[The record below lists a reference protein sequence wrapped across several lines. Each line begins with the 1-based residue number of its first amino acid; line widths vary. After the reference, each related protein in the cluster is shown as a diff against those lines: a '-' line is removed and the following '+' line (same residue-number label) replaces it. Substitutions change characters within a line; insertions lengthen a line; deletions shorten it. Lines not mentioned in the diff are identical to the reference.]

1 MANGDLIRFRQGSRA
16 DVGTTAK
23 QAGQLL
29 FATYE
34 DEILTTQGT
43 ESFVQGDIYVDLSD
57 GPSGIRVNLA
67 NDVDKARTLFAGE
80 TSTNDAAGNW
90 TATIDGITKL
100 YDGLTIALRLNS
112 TYNSTYNSLN
122 VNNLGAK
129 IVWYR
134 KNTRLTSHVP
144 NGAEILITYR
154 TNAGSYTTP
163 SSGSRT
169 DIPKGTT
176 CTDGWILTTA
186 YDSNTVPSAYCT
198 TGASTAAKVA
208 TCSGYTAMANS
219 YIHIIFSN
227 TNTANVPTLN
237 INSKG
242 AKPIYLNGE
251 PVSSSN
257 KNIKAGSYI
266 AYYDGTAYYLRNDG
280 ILPGRIENALTADD
294 ATLATTASEAIKLS
308 DTHTF
313 QVDLGSTSVS
323 TGFDGTQDIHDIGVT
338 GTLSVQQGGT
348 GTGNLA
354 SGEVLI
360 GNNTNAVTTRAITNL
375 TTAAS
380 DVTANT
386 NLITANTLVN
396 YKGSTNQNTVGTI
409 TTGTW
414 HGSMI
419 GISYGGTGMTSN
431 PSMLIN
437 LESPDA
443 DTVFK
448 ATPRPGVT
456 GVLGVGNGGTGRGS
470 ITSGELLVGNG
481 TSAVTTIAKT
491 NLNTANT
498 VVQRD
503 ASGNFSAGTI
513 TATLNGSATSAGSA
527 SEAAKL
533 TTGHT
538 LYVDLES
545 SSVSSPFDGTADI
558 NDIGVNGTLPV
569 SHGGTG
575 IGSLTASK
583 ILIGNGTNAIQ
594 TSTPAVS
601 DGNITI
607 TKTTDDSKF
616 VASNNNGTIEL
627 LASANRGVYD
637 RTKSAWLIY
646 GTQAGDHT
654 YIPKWAS
661 KGSATQPVYF
671 NSSGEPVSVTINT
684 LSINGKSVPI
694 NNSTDIDVGTIGVSY
709 GGTGR
714 NSLTAGYVLVGNDT
728 NQVSLV
734 AKASANTPSAI
745 VERDASGN
753 FSAGTITAS
762 LSGNATSATTA
773 TSANQLSAG
782 HTFQVNLASTSVSSS
797 FNGTQ
802 DIHDIGVSGKLGV
815 GYGGTGA
822 GSFTAGALLQ
832 GNNTSAISVAATKG
846 DAYTP
851 IYINSNGVPTVV
863 TGFYTQKLVR
873 PNQLNGLNDATLQ
886 SLVSTTR
893 ANRLAF
899 LPADQIIIEKT
910 TDGGTTWVDA
920 GVSDSVKLGLFSEVR
935 STVSIPL
942 LNGVRNINCGI
953 RITFTAMKYN
963 VPEGTTET
971 QKYNYWNSS
980 YVRSAERYCQLKE
993 FYFWVTSVND
1003 GIKIKAERAT
1013 GANSTT
1019 WQTIYDNDGW
1029 AATGWSGCDYIR
1041 FTQGV
1046 FGGGTNQ
1053 TGNYWNYRL
1062 TFFTRNSTGGTTLAT
1077 SSTSSAQSIYEIR
1090 GYGDTVWTTANN
1102 YMANDHLYK
1111 FDANKNATFPAKVTA
1126 TEFSGTMNVSNL
1138 SGTVPVSSGGTGAG
1152 SFVAGALLQGNNT
1165 SAISA
1170 ASAKGNS
1177 TTPIYIDNSGIP
1189 QTISSYSG
1197 NAATATALAT
1207 GAKIGIS
1214 GGITGTA
1221 TNFTGASDISI
1232 PVTELNFNATGFNIS
1247 GQLSVGNGGTGRSSL
1262 TEGQV
1267 LVGNGGSAVALRAI
1281 LNNTA
1286 KSALGWN
1293 SGGAT
1298 HTDNLRLVDV
1308 NTIAYWNGA
1317 YSGTN
1322 SNISYVGT
1330 ISGGTWQGSTIGVS
1344 YGGTGITSNPSMTV
1358 NLSSNSADTVFKAS
1372 PSPGVTGTLGVG
1384 NGGTGRGSLALNS
1397 TVVGND
1403 SGQVKLIASANGAY
1417 YATSANAEPQ
1427 FGILPEAQGGTGRN
1441 DLYTYLGN
1449 TYATISDLNNI
1460 ISANDALI
1468 FKGVVDANHALP
1480 TTHSIGWTYKAGDTG
1495 TYAGQDCEPG
1505 DMIICIA
1512 NGTTANDNDWVIVQA
1527 NIDGAV
1533 TGPAQGSVQNGA
1545 LAAFNGNSG
1554 KIITKASSAGTSTLP
1569 VYINSNGI
1577 ATTISSYEGNSATA
1591 TKLASGKTIAISGA
1605 VTGTATSFDGSSNI
1619 TIPTTA
1625 IDISKVNSGKLAVS
1639 YGGTGVGNLAAG
1651 QLLVGNDT
1659 SAVTTI
1665 AKTSANTAN
1674 TVVQRDANGNFSA
1687 GTITATLSGKAS
1699 TAGVADEAAKL
1710 SNSHTFYVDLQS
1722 DSVSSGFDGTQDISD
1737 IGVTG
1742 TLPVGNGGTGATSF
1756 TANSLIQGNGTSA
1769 LSAITSTIGSN
1780 VKPIYLSSGVP
1791 TATAT
1796 EFVRAF
1802 DLSGVQ
1808 DLNTK
1813 YDAGTYSIEG
1823 GSVSNYPAN
1832 GDKYAAMLVIPYRK
1846 PSNNNI
1852 PDYAWQLATFAQ
1864 NKDALWFRVSGASS
1878 SWRGWRNIV
1887 NIAANTAVGGEHAP
1901 VYVTADGI
1909 VTATGTINVEHGG
1922 TGLGSL
1928 TKDYVLV
1935 GNNTSAVQLIAKSS
1949 ANNASTIVER
1959 DASGNFSAGTITA
1972 TLSGN
1977 ASSATTATTA
1987 TQLAAGHTFQ
1997 VNLGSSSVSS
2007 SFNGTQDIHDIGVS
2021 GKLSVSYGG
2030 TGAGSFTS
2038 GALLQGNS
2046 TNAISV
2052 ASSKGDSSTPIY
2064 IDSTGKPQTV
2074 SSYGGNAA
2082 TASALSPGAK
2092 IGISGGITGTATT
2105 FTGASDISIPVTE
2118 LDFDAEDFS
2127 VTGQLGVANGGIGL
2141 GSLTANATLVGNGT
2155 SAIKQIA
2162 SANGAYYA
2170 TAANAEPQFGT
2181 LPVGQG
2187 GTGLATLDS
2196 GKALIGNGTSA
2207 VNLREIT
2214 NNTTATAVT
2223 ASTNLITANTL
2234 YYHKGNSNIVTV
2246 GTISTGTWQ
2255 GTKVAVS
2262 YGGTGQSSLT
2272 SNATLVGNGTS
2283 AVKLISSASGA
2294 YYATSANGEPQFGTL
2309 PVAQGGTGKTSWTQW
2324 GVVYAS
2330 ASTTLTN
2337 TAAGTAG
2344 YPLIGAGSAAPAWYG
2359 GTVLTGSAAAS
2370 WKTAINGTTTATSAG
2385 AGALTV
2391 AGGTYIAKNLYVGA
2405 ETELNST
2412 LSVGGN
2418 STLSGTLSVSGAT
2431 TIGGA
2436 TQINNTLTVGTTS
2449 TNRATTLNG
2458 NLTVTGVVSFS
2469 NTTGASTDS
2478 NGAVRLAGGM
2488 SIKGNIIPTHNTYT
2502 LGDSDN
2508 KWKEI
2513 YVMSFVPD
2521 YTYTA
2526 TKSVA
2531 GAWVDLFGGNQTTL
2545 ETGTYIIQLKVGT
2558 AYYSGVC
2565 SWINTS
2571 AATGVTA
2578 LYTEIPLHGVQISM
2592 AKQYYLRTALDASG
2606 LYLQISSSSSGSSS
2620 VSIEI
2625 KMKKIM

>member
-134 KNTRLTSHVP
+134 KNSRLTSHVP
-144 NGAEILITYR
+144 NGAEILLTYR

-176 CTDGWILTTA
+176 CTDGWILTTT
-186 YDSNTVPSAYCT
+186 YDSNTVSSAYCT
-198 TGASTAAKVA
+198 TGASTAAKAA
-208 TCSGYTAMANS
+208 TCSGYVAMANS

-237 INSKG
+237 INSRG
-242 AKPIYLNGE
+242 AKPIYLNGQ

-257 KNIKAGSYI
+257 HNIKAGSYI

-294 ATLATTASEAIKLS
+294 ATLAATASEAIKLS

-338 GTLSVQQGGT
+338 GTLGVQQGGT
-348 GTGNLA
+348 GTGTLA
-354 SGEVLI
+354 AGEVLI

-396 YKGSTNQNTVGTI
+396 YQGSTNQNTIGTI
-409 TTGTW
+409 TTGIW
-414 HGSMI
+414 HGSTI
-419 GISYGGTGMTSN
+419 GVSYGGTGITSN

-470 ITSGELLVGNG
+470 ITSGELLVGNN
-481 TSAVTTIAKT
+481 TSAITTIAKT
-491 NLNTANT
+491 SANTANT
-498 VVQRD
+498 VVQ
-503 ASGNFSAGTI
+503 
-513 TATLNGSATSAGSA
+513 
-527 SEAAKL
+527 
-533 TTGHT
+533 
-538 LYVDLES
+538 
-545 SSVSSPFDGTADI
+545 
-558 NDIGVNGTLPV
+558 
-569 SHGGTG
+569 
-575 IGSLTASK
+575 
-583 ILIGNGTNAIQ
+583 
-594 TSTPAVS
+594 
-601 DGNITI
+601 
-607 TKTTDDSKF
+607 
-616 VASNNNGTIEL
+616 
-627 LASANRGVYD
+627 
-637 RTKSAWLIY
+637 
-646 GTQAGDHT
+646 
-654 YIPKWAS
+654 
-661 KGSATQPVYF
+661 
-671 NSSGEPVSVTINT
+671 
-684 LSINGKSVPI
+684 
-694 NNSTDIDVGTIGVSY
+694 
-709 GGTGR
+709 
-714 NSLTAGYVLVGNDT
+714 
-728 NQVSLV
+728 
-734 AKASANTPSAI
+734 
-745 VERDASGN
+745 RDASGN

-773 TSANQLSAG
+773 TSAGQLSAG
-782 HTFQVNLASTSVSSS
+782 HTFQVDLTSTSVSSS

-802 DIHDIGVSGKLGV
+802 DIHDIGV
-815 GYGGTGA
+815 
-822 GSFTAGALLQ
+822 
-832 GNNTSAISVAATKG
+832 
-846 DAYTP
+846 
-851 IYINSNGVPTVV
+851 
-863 TGFYTQKLVR
+863 
-873 PNQLNGLNDATLQ
+873 
-886 SLVSTTR
+886 
-893 ANRLAF
+893 
-899 LPADQIIIEKT
+899 
-910 TDGGTTWVDA
+910 
-920 GVSDSVKLGLFSEVR
+920 
-935 STVSIPL
+935 
-942 LNGVRNINCGI
+942 
-953 RITFTAMKYN
+953 
-963 VPEGTTET
+963 
-971 QKYNYWNSS
+971 
-980 YVRSAERYCQLKE
+980 
-993 FYFWVTSVND
+993 
-1003 GIKIKAERAT
+1003 
-1013 GANSTT
+1013 
-1019 WQTIYDNDGW
+1019 
-1029 AATGWSGCDYIR
+1029 
-1041 FTQGV
+1041 
-1046 FGGGTNQ
+1046 
-1053 TGNYWNYRL
+1053 
-1062 TFFTRNSTGGTTLAT
+1062 
-1077 SSTSSAQSIYEIR
+1077 
-1090 GYGDTVWTTANN
+1090 
-1102 YMANDHLYK
+1102 
-1111 FDANKNATFPAKVTA
+1111 
-1126 TEFSGTMNVSNL
+1126 
-1138 SGTVPVSSGGTGAG
+1138 
-1152 SFVAGALLQGNNT
+1152 
-1165 SAISA
+1165 
-1170 ASAKGNS
+1170 
-1177 TTPIYIDNSGIP
+1177 
-1189 QTISSYSG
+1189 
-1197 NAATATALAT
+1197 
-1207 GAKIGIS
+1207 
-1214 GGITGTA
+1214 
-1221 TNFTGASDISI
+1221 
-1232 PVTELNFNATGFNIS
+1232 S

-1267 LVGNGGSAVALRAI
+1267 LVGNGGSAVTFRAI

-1293 SGGAT
+1293 SNGAT
-1298 HTDNLRLVDV
+1298 HADNLRLVDV

-1397 TVVGND
+1397 TVVGNN

-1417 YATSANAEPQ
+1417 YATGANAEPQ
-1427 FGILPEAQGGTGRN
+1427 FGILPEAQGGTGRS

-1468 FKGVVDANHALP
+1468 FKGIVDANHALP

-1512 NGTTANDNDWVIVQA
+1512 NGTTANDDDWVIVQA

-1533 TGPAQGSVQNGA
+1533 IGPAQGAVQNGA

-1569 VYINSNGI
+1569 VYINNNGI

-1699 TAGVADEAAKL
+1699 TAGIADEAAKL
-1710 SNSHTFYVDLQS
+1710 SNSHTFQVDLSS

-1780 VKPIYLSSGVP
+1780 VKPIYLNSGVP
-1791 TATAT
+1791 TALAT
-1796 EFVRAF
+1796 EVVRAF
-1802 DLSGVQ
+1802 DLSGAQ

-1813 YDAGTYSIEG
+1813 YDAGMYAIEG
-1823 GSVSNYPAN
+1823 GSVSNYPTN
-1832 GDKYAAMLVIPYRK
+1832 GSKYAAMLVVPYRK
-1846 PSNNNI
+1846 PSGNTK
-1852 PDYAWQLATFAQ
+1852 PDYAWQITTFTQ
-1864 NKDALWFRVSGASS
+1864 SKDALWFRVSNDST
-1878 SWRGWRNIV
+1878 WRGWRNIV

-1909 VTATGTINVEHGG
+1909 VTATGTIDVAHGG
-1922 TGLGSL
+1922 TGIGSL

-1935 GNNTSAVQLIAKSS
+1935 GNGTSAVQLIAKSS
-1949 ANNASTIVER
+1949 ANDTSTIVER
-1959 DASGNFSAGTITA
+1959 DSSGNFSAGTITA
-1972 TLSGN
+1972 SLSGN
-1977 ASSATTATTA
+1977 ATTATTA
-1987 TQLAAGHTFQ
+1987 TKANQLTNGHTFQ
-1997 VNLGSSSVSS
+1997 VNLSSTSVSS
-2007 SFNGTQDIHDIGVS
+2007 SFNGTQDIYDIGVS
-2021 GKLSVSYGG
+2021 GKLGVGYGG
-2030 TGAGSFTS
+2030 TGAGSFTA
-2038 GALLQGNS
+2038 GALLQGNNTS
-2046 TNAISV
+2046 AISV
-2052 ASSKGDSSTPIY
+2052 AATKGDAYTPIY
-2064 IDSTGKPQTV
+2064 INSSGIPTVVTGFYTQKLVRPNQLNGLNDVTLQSLVSTTRANRLAFLPADQIIIEKTTDGGTTWVDAEVPDSVKLGLFSEVRNAVNIPLLNGVRNINCGIRITFTAMKYNVPEGTAETQKYNYWNSSYVRSAERYCQLKEFYFWVNAVSDGIKIKAERATGANSTIWQTIYDNDSWVATGWSGCDYIRFTQGVFGGGTTQTGNYWNYRLTFFTRNSTGGTTLSTSSTSQIHSIYEIRGYGDTV
-2074 SSYGGNAA
+2074 WTVANNYMANDHLYTFDANKNAA
-2082 TASALSPGAK
+2082 FPAK
-2092 IGISGGITGTATT
+2092 ITAT
-2105 FTGASDISIPVTE
+2105 E
-2118 LDFDAEDFS
+2118 FS
-2127 VTGQLGVANGGIGL
+2127 GTMNVSNLSGTVPAGNGGTGH
-2141 GSLTANATLVGNGT
+2141 GSLTLNATLVGNGT
-2155 SAIKQIA
+2155 NAVKQIA
-2162 SANGAYYA
+2162 SAKGAYYA

-2181 LPVGQG
+2181 LPVAEG
-2187 GTGLATLDS
+2187 GTGKDALTS
-2196 GKALIGNGTSA
+2196 GYALIGNGTNA
-2207 VNLREIT
+2207 VDLRAIT
-2214 NNTTATAVT
+2214 NNTSATAVT

-2234 YYHKGNSNIVTV
+2234 YYHTGNSNIVTV
-2246 GTISTGTWQ
+2246 GTISSGTWQ

-2294 YYATSANGEPQFGTL
+2294 YYATDTNAQPQFGTL
-2309 PVAQGGTGKTSWTQW
+2309 PVAQGGTGRTSWTQW

-2337 TAAGTAG
+2337 TAAGTTG

-2359 GTVLTGSAAAS
+2359 GTVLTGTAAAS
-2370 WKTAINGTTTATSAG
+2370 WKTAINGTTAATSAG

-2391 AGGTYIAKNLYVGA
+2391 AGGTYIAKNLYVGD

-2418 STLSGTLSVSGAT
+2418 STLSGTLTVS
-2431 TIGGA
+2431 GA
-2436 TQINNTLTVGTTS
+2436 TQINNTLTVGS
-2449 TNRATTLNG
+2449 ASANKATTLNG
-2458 NLTVTGVVSFS
+2458 NLTVTGIVSFS

-2531 GAWVDLFGGNQTTL
+2531 GTWVDLFGGNQTTL
-2545 ETGTYIIQLKVGT
+2545 ETGTYIIQLQVGT

-2606 LYLQISSSSSGSSS
+2606 LYLQISSSSTGSAS
-2620 VSIEI
+2620 VSISV

>member
-112 TYNSTYNSLN
+112 TYSRTYNSLN

-134 KNTRLTSHVP
+134 KNSRLTSHVP
-144 NGAEILITYR
+144 NGAEIFLTYR
-154 TNAGSYTTP
+154 VNAGSYTTP

-176 CTDGWILTTA
+176 CTDGWILITT

-198 TGASTAAKVA
+198 TGASTAAKSA
-208 TCSGYTAMANS
+208 TCSGYVAMANS

-237 INSKG
+237 INSSG
-242 AKPIYLNGE
+242 AKPIYLNGQ

-257 KNIKAGSYI
+257 HNIKAGSYI

-294 ATLATTASEAIKLS
+294 ATLAATASEAIKLS
-308 DTHTF
+308 NTHTF

-323 TGFDGTQDIHDIGVT
+323 TGFDGTQNIHDIGVT
-338 GTLSVQQGGT
+338 GTLGVQQGGT
-348 GTGNLA
+348 GTGTLA
-354 SGEVLI
+354 AGEVLI

-396 YKGSTNQNTVGTI
+396 YQGSTNQNTIGTI
-409 TTGTW
+409 TTGAW
-414 HGSMI
+414 HGSTI
-419 GISYGGTGMTSN
+419 DISYGGTGMTSN

-448 ATPRPGVT
+448 VTPRPGVT

-470 ITSGELLVGNG
+470 ITSGELLVGND
-481 TSAVTTIAKT
+481 TSAVATIAKT

-513 TATLNGSATSAGSA
+513 TANLSGKASTAGIADEAIKLSNGHTFLTNLGSSSA
-527 SEAAKL
+527 S
-533 TTGHT
+533 
-538 LYVDLES
+538 S
-545 SSVSSPFDGTADI
+545 SFDGTADI
-558 NDIGVNGTLPV
+558 SDIGVTGTLPV
-569 SHGGTG
+569 GHGGTG
-575 IGSLTASK
+575 K
-583 ILIGNGTNAIQ
+583 GNLPTG
-594 TSTPAVS
+594 
-601 DGNITI
+601 
-607 TKTTDDSKF
+607 
-616 VASNNNGTIEL
+616 EL
-627 LASANRGVYD
+627 
-637 RTKSAWLIY
+637 
-646 GTQAGDHT
+646 
-654 YIPKWAS
+654 
-661 KGSATQPVYF
+661 
-671 NSSGEPVSVTINT
+671 
-684 LSINGKSVPI
+684 
-694 NNSTDIDVGTIGVSY
+694 
-709 GGTGR
+709 
-714 NSLTAGYVLVGNDT
+714 LVGNDT
-728 NQVSLV
+728 SAVTTI
-734 AKASANTPSAI
+734 AKTSANTANT
-745 VERDASGN
+745 VVQRDASGN

-773 TSANQLSAG
+773 TSAGQLSAG
-782 HTFQVNLASTSVSSS
+782 HTFQVNLASASVSSS

-846 DAYTP
+846 DTYTP
-851 IYINSNGVPTVV
+851 IYINSSGIPTVV

-873 PNQLNGLNDATLQ
+873 PNQLNGLNDPTLQ

-920 GVSDSVKLGLFSEVR
+920 GISDAVKLGLFSEVR

-963 VPEGTTET
+963 VPEGTAET

-1029 AATGWSGCDYIR
+1029 AATGWSGCDYIK

-1090 GYGDTVWTTANN
+1090 GYGDTVWTVANN

-1111 FDANKNATFPAKVTA
+1111 FDANKNATFPAKIIA

-1152 SFVAGALLQGNNT
+1152 SFAAGALLQGNNT
-1165 SAISA
+1165 SAISV

-1177 TTPIYIDNSGIP
+1177 TTPIYIDSNGIP
-1189 QTISSYSG
+1189 QTISSYGG
-1197 NAATATALAT
+1197 NAATATALAS

-1232 PVTELNFNATGFNIS
+1232 PVTELNFNATGFNVS

-1358 NLSSNSADTVFKAS
+1358 NLGSNSADTVFKAS

-1417 YATSANAEPQ
+1417 YATGANAEPQ
-1427 FGILPEAQGGTGRN
+1427 FGILPEAQGGTGRS

-1468 FKGVVDANHALP
+1468 FKGVVDANHPLP

-1495 TYAGQDCEPG
+1495 TYAGQDCEIG

-1533 TGPAQGSVQNGA
+1533 TGPAQGAVQNGA

-1569 VYINSNGI
+1569 VYINNNGI

-1639 YGGTGVGNLAAG
+1639 YGGTGVGNLPSG
-1651 QLLVGNDT
+1651 QLVVGNDT
-1659 SAVTTI
+1659 GAVTTI
-1665 AKTSANTAN
+1665 QKTSANTAN

-1710 SNSHTFYVDLQS
+1710 SNAHTFYVDLSS

-1796 EFVRAF
+1796 EMVRAF
-1802 DLSGVQ
+1802 SLSGAQ

-1813 YDAGTYSIEG
+1813 YDAGIYSIVG
-1823 GSVSNYPAN
+1823 GQVTNNPSN
-1832 GDKYAAMLVIPYRK
+1832 GSKYAAMLVVPYRK
-1846 PSNNNI
+1846 PSGNTI
-1852 PDYAWQLATFAQ
+1852 PDYGWQLATFTQ
-1864 NKDALWFRVSGASS
+1864 NKDALWFRVSGATST
-1878 SWRGWRNIV
+1878 WRGWRNIV
-1887 NIAANTAVGGEHAP
+1887 NIAAGTAVGGEHAP
-1901 VYVTADGI
+1901 VYVTSDGI
-1909 VTATGTINVEHGG
+1909 VTATGTIDVEHGG
-1922 TGLGSL
+1922 TGTGSL

-1935 GNNTSAVQLIAKSS
+1935 GNGTSAVQLIAKSS

-1977 ASSATTATTA
+1977 ASTATSATTA

-2007 SFNGTQDIHDIGVS
+2007 SFNGTQDISDIGVS
-2021 GKLSVSYGG
+2021 GILKVGNGG
-2030 TGAGSFTS
+2030 T
-2038 GALLQGNS
+2038 
-2046 TNAISV
+2046 
-2052 ASSKGDSSTPIY
+2052 
-2064 IDSTGKPQTV
+2064 
-2074 SSYGGNAA
+2074 
-2082 TASALSPGAK
+2082 
-2092 IGISGGITGTATT
+2092 
-2105 FTGASDISIPVTE
+2105 
-2118 LDFDAEDFS
+2118 
-2127 VTGQLGVANGGIGL
+2127 GL
-2141 GSLTANATLVGNGT
+2141 GSLTKNATLVGN
-2155 SAIKQIA
+2155 
-2162 SANGAYYA
+2162 
-2170 TAANAEPQFGT
+2170 
-2181 LPVGQG
+2181 
-2187 GTGLATLDS
+2187 D
-2196 GKALIGNGTSA
+2196 
-2207 VNLREIT
+2207 
-2214 NNTTATAVT
+2214 
-2223 ASTNLITANTL
+2223 
-2234 YYHKGNSNIVTV
+2234 
-2246 GTISTGTWQ
+2246 
-2255 GTKVAVS
+2255 
-2262 YGGTGQSSLT
+2262 T
-2272 SNATLVGNGTS
+2272 SN
-2283 AVKLISSASGA
+2283 VKLITSASGA

-2330 ASTTLTN
+2330 ASTTLAN

-2359 GTVLTGSAAAS
+2359 GTVLTGTAATS
-2370 WKTAINGTTTATSAG
+2370 WKTAINGTTAATSAG

-2391 AGGTYIAKNLYVGA
+2391 AGGTYIAKNLYVGD

-2418 STLSGTLSVSGAT
+2418 STLSGTLTVS
-2431 TIGGA
+2431 GA
-2436 TQINNTLTVGTTS
+2436 TQINNTLTVGS
-2449 TNRATTLNG
+2449 ASANKATTLNG
-2458 NLTVTGVVSFS
+2458 NLTVTGIVSFS

-2531 GAWVDLFGGNQTTL
+2531 GTWVDLFGGNQTTL

-2578 LYTEIPLHGVQISM
+2578 LYTEIPLHGVQINM

-2606 LYLQISSSSSGSSS
+2606 LYLQISSSSTGSAS
-2620 VSIEI
+2620 VSISV